1 MLAGE
6 AEITIDRLSGTVEP
20 HGFVHVPSGARH
32 SVRNVGSDVVR
43 FVSVFALDPPG
54 VGLLDPLPAFE

>member
-1 MLAGE
+1 VLAGD
-6 AEITIDRLSGTVEP
+6 AEITIDRLSGVVEP

-32 SVRNVGSDVVR
+32 AVRNVGSDVVR

-54 VGLLDPLPAFE
+54 VGLLDPLPTFE